1 MKRILSLLITL
12 ACVAGFIYGCAAV
25 SSSASPEQSV
35 PDEASLPE
43 EKAPTLLLCLP
54 RDGEDHALLRNAF
67 TAKAQALGYE
77 AFISEPAADSV
88 LSDEQVWD
96 VDQLQHQANAV
107 IIYNCDGVEEGLVKK
122 WSDAGIPVVA
132 AGKRLDGQMPVEN
145 TMLSRLVKANVA
157 YADGALSKAI
167 SSHVIDT
174 LTAQKTS
181 AGFIALFGN
190 TDAQLEF
197 LSFVKADMVL
207 SESKYTPN
215 APIPVTD
222 AATDL
227 TNVKAAKAILF
238 AGTDTAAWTAA
249 IPSVKTSALMGL
261 CAATPDAF
269 AALQA
274 QTVDFI
280 AFNDPIDLMYKAVDA
295 AHTLLSTGQALA
307 EWSPTAATLVLTPDD
322 PRLASYVK

>member
-25 SSSASPEQSV
+25 SSSSSPSRSA
-35 PDEASLPE
+35 PGEASLPE

-54 RDGEDHALLRNAF
+54 RDGEDHALLRDAF
-67 TAKAQALGYE
+67 TEKAQALGYE
-77 AFISEPAADSV
+77 AYISEPSADSA
-88 LSDEQVWD
+88 LTDEQVWD
-96 VDQLQHQANAV
+96 VDQLQHQADAAIV
-107 IIYNCDGVEEGLVKK
+107 YNCDGVEEGLIKK
-122 WSDAGIPVVA
+122 WSDAGVTVVA
-132 AGKRLDGQMPVEN
+132 AGKRLDGQMTVEN

-167 SSHVIDT
+167 ATHVVDT
-174 LTAQKTS
+174 LSAKKTS
-181 AGFIALFGN
+181 AGFIALFGD

-197 LSFVKADMVL
+197 LSFVKADMML
-207 SESKYTPN
+207 TESKYTPN
-215 APIPVTD
+215 APTPRTD

-227 TNVKAAKAILF
+227 TNVKAAKAILY

-269 AALQA
+269 AALQN
-274 QTVDFI
+274 QTVDFV
-280 AFNDPIDLMYKAVDA
+280 AFNDPIDLMNQAVDA
-295 AHTLLSTGQALA
+295 AHTLLSTEQALT

-322 PRLASYVK
+322 PRLASYIQ